1 MKQTLNFLK
10 RRVSFRSKIEI
21 KAVSYQSIFDLAT
34 SIDKLV
40 SSSAFTGNEIRLEV
54 GYEISDDPNLNT
66 HHITK
71 NYTKLTE
78 SEGGENTNDGEN

>member
-1 MKQTLNFLK
+1 
-10 RRVSFRSKIEI
+10 
-21 KAVSYQSIFDLAT
+21 
-34 SIDKLV
+34 IDKLI

-54 GYEISDDPNLNT
+54 GYEVSDDPNLNT

-71 NYTKLTE
+71 NYTKLTD